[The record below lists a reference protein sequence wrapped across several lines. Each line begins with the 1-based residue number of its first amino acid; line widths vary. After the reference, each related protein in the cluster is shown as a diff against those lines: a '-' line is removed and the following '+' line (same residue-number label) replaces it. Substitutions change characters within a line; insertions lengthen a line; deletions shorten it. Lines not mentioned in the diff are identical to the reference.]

1 LKKLCFRKKEKAKMI
16 ANSLIEEYNLPF
28 TEKYDV
34 DVYQEK
40 DKVLLIV
47 ENIQRF
53 VGEELNFDHVSGM

>member
-1 LKKLCFRKKEKAKMI
+1 MI